1 MTQCRPINLIKRKW
15 RADRAHRAS
24 TLSVPLSFSYRVL
37 EAILECPAVSVTL
50 LSPRVAGG
58 VRLAPGCPVSHSLG
72 SSLFSSDSCSQQAF
86 SRKHSFCPQ
95 FTLIA
100 DFSKPF
106 SSLPHRPSHADP
118 LLCLLPSLLPV
129 GNSPGGWTAS
139 FPGPKLSVRHQDAGA
154 SPAGSVGLP
163 ADAAETRRARAEPRR
178 SRAGGSVPSAAPPC
192 PAGSSQA
199 RVPAPPP
206 ADVPRARAWHQRPRG
221 RLRCVVWMRGN
232 RG

>member
-37 EAILECPAVSVTL
+37 EAILACPAVSVTL
-50 LSPRVAGG
+50 LGPRVAGG
-58 VRLAPGCPVSHSLG
+58 VRLAPGCPVSCSLG

-118 LLCLLPSLLPV
+118 LPLSASVSASCWKLPGWLDSVLP
-129 GNSPGGWTAS
+129 GTKAERETPGRGGEPGRERRPPRRRGRDTAGPCRAEAVQGRGLRPLGC
-139 FPGPKLSVRHQDAGA
+139 FALPRGQLPGPCA
-154 SPAGSVGLP
+154 
-163 ADAAETRRARAEPRR
+163 
-178 SRAGGSVPSAAPPC
+178 SAAT
-192 PAGSSQA
+192 S
-199 RVPAPPP
+199 
-206 ADVPRARAWHQRPRG
+206 
-221 RLRCVVWMRGN
+221 
-232 RG
+232 

>member
-58 VRLAPGCPVSHSLG
+58 VRLASGCPVSHSLG

-86 SRKHSFCPQ
+86 PRKHSFCPQ
-95 FTLIA
+95 FTSIA

-118 LLCLLPSLLPV
+118 LPLSASVSASCWKLPRWLDSVLP
-129 GNSPGGWTAS
+129 GTKAERETPGRG
-139 FPGPKLSVRHQDAGA
+139 G
-154 SPAGSVGLP
+154 VGLP

>member
-50 LSPRVAGG
+50 LGPRIAGG
-58 VRLAPGCPVSHSLG
+58 VRLASGCPVSCSLS

-86 SRKHSFCPQ
+86 PRKHSFCPQ
-95 FTLIA
+95 FTSIA

-118 LLCLLPSLLPV
+118 LPLSASVSASCWKLPR
-129 GNSPGGWTAS
+129 S

-221 RLRCVVWMRGN
+221 RLRCVVWMRRN